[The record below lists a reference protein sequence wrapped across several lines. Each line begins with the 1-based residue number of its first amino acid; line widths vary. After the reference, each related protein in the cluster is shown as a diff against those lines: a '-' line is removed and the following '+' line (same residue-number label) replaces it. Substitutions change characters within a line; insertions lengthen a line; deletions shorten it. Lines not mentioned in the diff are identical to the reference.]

1 MFNVNM
7 YFIHVGFPFIVS
19 QGGLVTHKGDW
30 EICSVSGSV
39 PDNLGELA
47 QMPWP
52 CCGIMFTLFYKSD
65 PRHYMTWHAFQWFVV
80 IELVFYC
87 RVHELF
93 LYNDDLKK
101 AKFRFGEF
109 ISHRNLV
116 TNQLDMKVHVTEIFV
131 NKQIKK
137 EDQIKYSLYMY
148 TVPSICT
155 CTIVPE

>member
-1 MFNVNM
+1 M
-7 YFIHVGFPFIVS
+7 
-19 QGGLVTHKGDW
+19 
-30 EICSVSGSV
+30 
-39 PDNLGELA
+39 
-47 QMPWP
+47 
-52 CCGIMFTLFYKSD
+52 
-65 PRHYMTWHAFQWFVV
+65 
-80 IELVFYC
+80 IELVFCC

-109 ISHRNLV
+109 ISHRNPV